1 MTTTTELMTAD
12 QFFDWVNRPE
22 NAGKHYELERGR
34 VVEVSRP
41 GEAHGYVAANVA
53 RILGNYAHARKKG
66 YVCGNDTGVIWERSP
81 DSVRGPDVI
90 YYDKKVRRR
99 DLTPRYSDEVPQL
112 VVEVLSP
119 NDRMSKVNARIGKF
133 LARGVAVVWLADPED
148 ATITVYRANQAPKVL
163 QPDEE
168 ITGEEVLPDF
178 RIRVSELFAVPGEEE
193 VESS

>member
-1 MTTTTELMTAD
+1 MTTTATDLMTAE

-41 GEAHGYVAANVA
+41 GEAHGSVAANFT
-53 RILGNYAHARKKG
+53 RLLLNYAFARKKG
-66 YVCGNDTGVIWERSP
+66 YVCSNDTGVIWERSP

-99 DLTPRYSDEVPQL
+99 DLNPRYSDEVPQL

-133 LARGVAVVWLADPED
+133 LERGVPVVWLADPED
-148 ATITVYRANQAPKVL
+148 STITVYRLNRTPTVL
-163 QPDEE
+163 QPEEE
-168 ITGEEVLPDF
+168 ITDEVLPDF
-178 RIRVSELFAVPGEEE
+178 RLRVSEFFVSPGEEE
-193 VESS
+193 DEPT